1 MGLERGPCGDGERAS
16 WGWGEVPLGMGGGPC
31 GDGERSPADEEK
43 PRVSLQS
50 PSLTLACLS
59 GSRNDEGVSSS

>member
-1 MGLERGPCGDGERAS
+1 MVRGPHGDE
-16 WGWGEVPLGMGGGPC
+16 

-50 PSLTLACLS
+50 PSLTLARLS

>member
-1 MGLERGPCGDGERAS
+1 
-16 WGWGEVPLGMGGGPC
+16 MGGGPC